1 MRLASNSRLLADA
14 LACSYAAR
22 TARKNRN
29 VRKHMPR
36 RALST
41 FIAAVAFV
49 SANASGTEAE
59 DRFVSWYNGWGSHQV
74 WGVGRVAGSYENAF
88 VECDGKQ
95 IKVVPIYDIHAS
107 RQPPT
112 RTQSSSF
119 ARSHNIAFANVLAA
133 KGVKCAFQP
142 EREGK

>member
-29 VRKHMPR
+29 VRRHMPR

-107 RQPPT
+107 R
-112 RTQSSSF
+112 
-119 ARSHNIAFANVLAA
+119 
-133 KGVKCAFQP
+133 
-142 EREGK
+142 